1 MARVVHMTS
10 VHPADDNRIAYKE
23 CRALAEHGHE
33 VILIASRGET
43 PQVPGVQVRRVPTP
57 RSRLQR
63 ILRTVPGVLREALR
77 ADADLYHFH
86 DPELLP
92 VGLILKARGKRVV
105 YDAHEDVPKQVRAK
119 PYLAPSMRRF
129 LPPLVNLVE
138 QGMARALDGVV
149 TATERVAEK
158 FGRPRALA
166 VHNFPRL
173 GEFPAD
179 PPAYETRA
187 PHMAY
192 VGALDRPRGLDE
204 MVSVARIVHDERPDA
219 RLIIAG
225 RTSTTVAREL
235 EAEPAID
242 FRGFQTRQQVS
253 EILQTIQI
261 GLCILHPTPAYVE
274 AIPTKVFEYMA
285 AGNVTVCSDFP
296 YWRELFEDAAIYV
309 DPSRPDAIAR
319 AVLDL
324 LDRPDRAAEIA
335 ATGQARARSQYNWDA
350 EATKLVKFYE
360 DRLAA

>member
-1 MARVVHMTS
+1 MTS
-10 VHPADDNRIAYKE
+10 VHPADDNRIAHKE

-43 PQVPGVQVRRVPTP
+43 PQVPGVEVRRVPTP

-119 PYLAPSMRRF
+119 PYLAPSVRRV
-129 LPPLVNLVE
+129 LPPLVNLIE
-138 QGMARALDGVV
+138 QGIARTLDGVV
-149 TATERVAEK
+149 TATERVADK
-158 FGRPRALA
+158 FGRPRAQA

-173 GEFPAD
+173 GEFPSNPPPYRDRQAD
-179 PPAYETRA
+179 
-187 PHMAY
+187 MAY
-192 VGALDRPRGLDE
+192 VGALDLTRGLDE
-204 MVSVARIVHDERPDA
+204 MVAVARIVAQARPDS
-219 RLIIAG
+219 RLVLAG
-225 RTSTTVAREL
+225 RASTGVGAAL
-235 EAEPAID
+235 SQEASVD
-242 FRGFQTRQQVS
+242 YRGFQTRAQVS
-253 EILQTIQI
+253 DLLQSVQI

-296 YWRELFEDAAIYV
+296 YWRELFEDAAVYV
-309 DPSRPDAIAR
+309 DPGRPDAIA
-319 AVLDL
+319 ATVLDL
-324 LDRPDRAAEIA
+324 LDDPDKAAAIA
-335 ATGQARARSQYNWDA
+335 DAAQTRARTHYNWDA
-350 EATKLVKFYE
+350 EATKLVRFYD